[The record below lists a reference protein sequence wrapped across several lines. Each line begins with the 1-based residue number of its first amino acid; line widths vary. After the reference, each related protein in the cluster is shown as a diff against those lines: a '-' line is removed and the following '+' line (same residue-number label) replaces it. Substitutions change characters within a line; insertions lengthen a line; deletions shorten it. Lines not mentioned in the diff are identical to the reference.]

1 MKRLKNIVKNKTIHK
16 IVLFCATGGIATLI
30 DMLFFNLFFIA
41 SSLFVLSRIGGIG
54 ISMAFNFSLNRNVT
68 FRAKNRKVRYQLWK
82 FLVLYGISMTANVLV
97 GKFVLLLLNDSLI
110 SANIAALSGL
120 AVSIPISFLGLMFWV
135 FKK

>member
-1 MKRLKNIVKNKTIHK
+1 
-16 IVLFCATGGIATLI
+16 
-30 DMLFFNLFFIA
+30 
-41 SSLFVLSRIGGIG
+41 
-54 ISMAFNFSLNRNVT
+54 MAFNFSLNRNVT